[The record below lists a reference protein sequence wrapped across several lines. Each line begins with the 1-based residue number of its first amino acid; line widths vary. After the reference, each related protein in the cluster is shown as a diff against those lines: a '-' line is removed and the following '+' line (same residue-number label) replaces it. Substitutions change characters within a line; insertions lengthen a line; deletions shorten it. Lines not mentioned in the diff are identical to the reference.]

1 MKHLLAGVGI
11 NSSVLFIKR
20 VDWIIVQ
27 HAAIAIS
34 IVAAVLLVIPRLEEE
49 RYGHGNAHRVGYGHI
64 RCRLVGKLLHR
75 LLRQVGAEDI

>member
-1 MKHLLAGVGI
+1 MKHLIAGVGI
-11 NSSVLFIKR
+11 NGGVLFIKR

-27 HAAIAIS
+27 DAAITIC

-49 RYGHGNAHRVGYGHI
+49 GYRDGNAHRAGYGHI
-64 RCRLVGKLLHR
+64 RCSLLGKLLHR